1 MEQFRTG
8 AKSVKLNVN
17 DDGYIIE
24 LHVSNDA
31 WLKRFLDFAKNI
43 EEKNKAHANALAGN
57 DDLDAHIE
65 HVLSFDREIKK
76 EFEDMFGEGSYVEV
90 FDSDLVGP
98 EYIVEFL
105 EACMPYIEKRVN
117 QRTQALEKYSPNK
130 KGGAK

>member
-43 EEKNKAHANALAGN
+43 EDKNKAHAEALKN
-57 DDLDAHIE
+57 NEDIDAHIE
-65 HVLSFDREIKK
+65 HILKFDEEIKA
-76 EFEDMFGEGSYVEV
+76 EFEDMFGNGSYVET
-90 FDSDLVGP
+90 FNSELVGP
-98 EYIVEFL
+98 EYVLEFL
-105 EACMPYIEKRVN
+105 EACMPYIEKRVD
-117 QRTQALEKYSPNK
+117 QRTKALEKYNPNK
-130 KGGAK
+130 TGGAK